1 MNRLEPLDWLR
12 GLLALSIMVYH
23 LTGWKFHQPDSSEL
37 LGRLG
42 IYGVSMFFVLS
53 GLSMAAVYAGFI
65 RDARSWGRFFVR
77 RIFRIWPLLWVA
89 VITVTLGGVVVKG
102 EAVDWGLVLLNL
114 TTLFGFVRPGAYV
127 NTGAWS
133 IGNEM
138 VYYALTPALLA
149 VYNRST
155 RSGNALL
162 AAAVAA
168 GFYFAFVAFDRQATL
183 ASQWQTYIHPLNNL
197 MFFMAGVALHY
208 NVGQRHVGERAP
220 LLVLLASLSLLIW
233 YPAEGDLVNVVSGH
247 ERAAFLVACTG
258 IVFGFYKMNLS
269 LPAWLS
275 RSLATLGLAT
285 YGVYLLHPIVYQ
297 AIEMASRRLQL
308 QSSPALAVA
317 ATIGVTIALS
327 VVIYDRFEAPLIRLG
342 KRITS
347 GNHGAADRPTAGAT
361 GSTLGDRG

>member
-53 GLSMAAVYAGFI
+53 GLSMAAVYANFI
-65 RDARSWGRFFVR
+65 RDARSWASFFIR

-89 VITVTLGGVVVKG
+89 VITVTLAGALVKG
-102 EAVDWGLVLLNL
+102 ESIDWPLVLLNL
-114 TTLFGFVRPGAYV
+114 TTLFGFVSPGSYV

-138 VYYALTPALLA
+138 VFYALTPALLA

-155 RSGNALL
+155 RSGNAIL
-162 AAAVAA
+162 AATVAA
-168 GFYFAFVAFDRQATL
+168 GLYFAFAAFDRQSTL

-197 MFFMAGVALHY
+197 MFYVAGVALFY
-208 NVGQRHVGERAP
+208 NARGQLAGGRTP
-220 LLVLLASLSLLIW
+220 LLVLLVSLIVLTW
-233 YPAEGDLVNVVSGH
+233 YPTGGDLVNVVSGP
-247 ERAAFLVACTG
+247 ERVAFLLACIGT
-258 IVFGFYKMNLS
+258 VFGFYRMRVAV
-269 LPAWLS
+269 PRWLS
-275 RSLATLGLAT
+275 RPLAALGVAT

-297 AIEMASRRLQL
+297 AIELVARQLRLQP
-308 QSSPALAVA
+308 SPALIVA
-317 ATIGVTIALS
+317 ATIAATIALS
-327 VVIYDRFEAPLIRLG
+327 LAMYDRFEAPMIRLG
-342 KRITS
+342 KRLTS
-347 GNHGAADRPTAGAT
+347 SANATDRAPL
-361 GSTLGDRG
+361 GSTEPTFGDRR

>member
-65 RDARSWGRFFVR
+65 GDARSWAAFFVR
-77 RIFRIWPLLWVA
+77 RIFRIWPLLWAA
-89 VITVTLGGVVVKG
+89 VITVTAGGVVVKG
-102 EAVDWGLVLLNL
+102 EPVDWSLVMLNL
-114 TTLFGFVRPGAYV
+114 TTLFGFISPGAYI

-155 RSGNALL
+155 RSGNVVL
-162 AAAVAA
+162 AATIIA
-168 GFYFAFVAFDRQATL
+168 GMTFAFASFDREATL
-183 ASQWQTYIHPLNNL
+183 ARQWQTYIHPLNNL
-197 MFFMAGVALHY
+197 MFYVTGVALYY
-208 NVGQRHVGERAP
+208 NAREWRVGPRTPLAV
-220 LLVLLASLSLLIW
+220 LLVSLAVLAL
-233 YPAEGDLVNVVSGH
+233 YPSEGDLVNVVSGS
-247 ERAAFLVACTG
+247 ERVAFLLACTG
-258 IVFGFYKMNLS
+258 IVFGFYRMHVA
-269 LPAWLS
+269 LPRWLS
-275 RSLATLGLAT
+275 RPFAALGVAT

-297 AIEMASRRLQL
+297 IIELAARRLAL
-308 QSSPALAVA
+308 EPSPAVVVA
-317 ATIGVTIALS
+317 MTIAATIALS
-327 VVIYDRFEAPLIRLG
+327 LVTFDRLEAPLIRLG
-342 KRITS
+342 KRLTS
-347 GNHGAADRPTAGAT
+347 RPGRAQRPTAASAGP
-361 GSTLGDRG
+361 TLGDRG